1 MNKFSA
7 FSLLLSN
14 CCVALLYHN
23 NSIQP
28 NSRKEVQLETLLAG
42 ILKKGPNRNQ
52 DNISAEKIQAAHLAT
67 INSLAKEIMA
77 GPIMTYYQ

>member
-7 FSLLLSN
+7 SSLLLSN
-14 CCVALLYHN
+14 CCVALLYRN
-23 NSIQP
+23 NSIQL

-52 DNISAEKIQAAHLAT
+52 DNISAEKI
-67 INSLAKEIMA
+67 
-77 GPIMTYYQ
+77 